1 MSRNVRQLKE
11 KKKLRYRIV
20 HASTNKPS
28 NILEV
33 MMNNVEEEEE
43 DVKLAKT
50 GSMLSWCETKYM
62 QIEEKKHTQTQM
74 FPCEARK
81 QARAY

>member
-1 MSRNVRQLKE
+1 MSRNVRQLK

-43 DVKLAKT
+43 DVMKLAKT
-50 GSMLSWCETKYM
+50 GSMLS
-62 QIEEKKHTQTQM
+62 
-74 FPCEARK
+74 
-81 QARAY
+81 